1 MGRKR
6 LMEARLAANV
16 GKAGA
21 NTAESNVPSNKKGL
35 GDGAK
40 KGQSKPRTAV
50 SKFKNDVRNFKKLI
64 RTRST
69 PS

>member
-16 GKAGA
+16 GKAGV
-21 NTAESNVPSNKKGL
+21 NPSETNVLSSKKGL
-35 GDGAK
+35 GDGSR
-40 KGQSKPRTAV
+40 KGQPKPRTAV
-50 SKFKNDVRNFKKLI
+50 SKLKEDVRSLRKLL

-69 PS
+69 PT